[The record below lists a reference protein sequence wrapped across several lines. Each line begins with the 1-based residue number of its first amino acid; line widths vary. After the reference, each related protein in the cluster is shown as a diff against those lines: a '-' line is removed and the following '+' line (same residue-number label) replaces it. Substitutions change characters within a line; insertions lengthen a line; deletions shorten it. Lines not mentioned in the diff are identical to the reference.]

1 MKLAYIVKPE
11 KRREKESND
20 TRIIEFLLGE
30 CPTAENALGT
40 IVCPTAENAL
50 GTIVFERLANKA
62 TIGYKRKV

>member
-11 KRREKESND
+11 NRREKESND

-40 IVCPTAENAL
+40 IV
-50 GTIVFERLANKA
+50 FERLANKA

>member
-20 TRIIEFLLGE
+20 TRTIEFLLGE
-30 CPTAENALGT
+30 
-40 IVCPTAENAL
+40 CPTAENAL